1 MFYVYLIKS
10 KKTDGC
16 YYLGCTSD
24 LRRRLVEH
32 NTGKSFY
39 TKDKGPWEVRYYEA
53 FYSKND
59 AFNREKQL
67 KKNKSG
73 YRELRKRLEESLK

>member
-10 KKTDGC
+10 KKSEG

-32 NTGKSFY
+32 NAGKSFY

-53 FYSKND
+53 FHSKGD

-73 YRELRKRLEESLK
+73 YRELRKRLTESLK